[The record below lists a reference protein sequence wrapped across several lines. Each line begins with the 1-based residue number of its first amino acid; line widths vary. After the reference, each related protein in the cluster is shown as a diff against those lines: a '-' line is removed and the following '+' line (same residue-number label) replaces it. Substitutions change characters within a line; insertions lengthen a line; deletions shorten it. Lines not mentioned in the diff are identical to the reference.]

1 MKDYNCCFGQ
11 YIMFLDSIE
20 TIPLTNQIFFSKYH
34 LQAFLKYLTACGK
47 KPNTIG
53 NKAKMFCEV
62 NKLFLLKIFF

>member
-11 YIMFLDSIE
+11 YIKFADSIE
-20 TIPLTNQIFFSKYH
+20 TIPLTNQIFFSKYR
-34 LQAFLKYLTACGK
+34 LQAFFKYLAACGK

-62 NKLFLLKIFF
+62 SQLHFL